1 VDLLIA
7 TTNRGKFAEIR
18 EALKDLPVRVL
29 FLGDFA
35 GAPTVEEDQP
45 TFEGNA
51 LKKAR
56 TISRWFG
63 KPALADDSG
72 LVVPA
77 LGGRPGL
84 HSARYAG
91 KGADD
96 EANRKK
102 LLEEMRDLPDEKREA
117 AFVCVMALVTPSGEE
132 KIVEGRCEG
141 TITKEPRGSFGFGYD
156 PLFYLPPLQK
166 TMAELPL
173 EEKNKISHRGR
184 ALQQLRKVL
193 VEFLHLNNE

>member
-1 VDLLIA
+1 MELIVA
-7 TTNRGKFAEIR
+7 TTNRGKFGEIE
-18 EALKDLPVRVL
+18 EALKDLPLVL
-29 FLGDFA
+29 RCLADFP
-35 GAPTVEEDQP
+35 GAPVVEEDQP
-45 TFEGNA
+45 TFEENA

-56 TISRWFG
+56 TIARWSG

-77 LGGRPGL
+77 LEGRPGI

-96 EANRKK
+96 EANRQK
-102 LLEEMRDLPDEKREA
+102 LVEELKEAPDEKRNA
-117 AFVCVMALVTPSGEE
+117 SFVCIMVLVTPSGKE

-141 TITKEPRGSFGFGYD
+141 TIAREPRGSLGFGYD
-156 PLFYLPPLQK
+156 PLFYLPSLQK

-173 EEKNKISHRGR
+173 QEKNKISHRGQ
-184 ALQQLRKVL
+184 ALQKLREVL
-193 VEFLHLNNE
+193 LGFL